1 MTETLRPWSELDESE
16 LVTRAQQRDEAAFAE
31 LMRRNTSPSLRLAIS
46 VLKDRQEAE
55 DQLQTSFLKAW
66 TGLTNFQQESK
77 FSTWFRRIVLNQS
90 LMRLRSVR
98 RAKLQSLDDHAEDD
112 RPMEP
117 VSSGPS
123 PEDDLRRNQMHA
135 RLRAEIRKL
144 PPLLRDV
151 LELRDLRELPT
162 ETVAEMLG
170 ISEAA
175 TKSRL
180 ARARGSK
187 PLPPAG
193 LLMTRAASWPRPSAL
208 DRSLPSGRPPTTAI
222 ASARSGMR

>member
-1 MTETLRPWSELDESE
+1 MTETLRPWAELDESE

-66 TGLTNFQQESK
+66 TGLTNFQSESK

-98 RAKLQSLDDHAEDD
+98 RAKLQSLDDHGEDD

-117 VSSGPS
+117 ASSGLS
-123 PEDDLRRNQMHA
+123 PEEDLRRNQMHA

-180 ARARGSK
+180 ARARAM
-187 PLPPAG
+187 L
-193 LLMTRAASWPRPSAL
+193 R
-208 DRSLPSGRPPTTAI
+208 DRMERHVSSRTTLSVI
-222 ASARSGMR
+222 

>member
-1 MTETLRPWSELDESE
+1 MTEAYRPLAEVEEAE
-16 LVTRAQQRDEAAFAE
+16 LVTRAQQRDMAAFEE

-55 DQLQTSFLKAW
+55 DQVQTSFMKAW
-66 TGLTNFQQESK
+66 TGLSSFQSESR

-98 RAKLQSLDDHAEDD
+98 RARLQSLDEQGDLE
-112 RPMEP
+112 RPIDP
-117 VSSGPS
+117 VSATPS
-123 PEDDLRRNQMHA
+123 PEDDLRRREIHA
-135 RLRAEIRKL
+135 RLRNEVRKL

-162 ETVAEMLG
+162 EEVAKMLG

-175 TKSRL
+175 AKSRL
-180 ARARGSK
+180 SRARAMLR
-187 PLPPAG
+187 
-193 LLMTRAASWPRPSAL
+193 
-208 DRSLPSGRPPTTAI
+208 DRMERHVSRPTTLPVI
-222 ASARSGMR
+222 

>member
-1 MTETLRPWSELDESE
+1 MEVSRPLAELEEAE
-16 LVTRAQQRDEAAFAE
+16 LVTRAQQRDQEAFAE

-55 DQLQTSFLKAW
+55 DQVQTSFMKAW
-66 TGLTNFQQESK
+66 TGLASFQSESR

-98 RAKLQSLDDHAEDD
+98 RAKLQSLEDHGDQE
-112 RPMEP
+112 RPIEP
-117 VSSGPS
+117 VSANAS
-123 PEDDLRRNQMHA
+123 PEADLSQREIHA
-135 RLRAEIRKL
+135 RLHNEVRKL

-162 ETVAEMLG
+162 ETVAEVLG

-180 ARARGSK
+180 SRARAMLRDRMERHMSR
-187 PLPPAG
+187 PATFPV
-193 LLMTRAASWPRPSAL
+193 L
-208 DRSLPSGRPPTTAI
+208 
-222 ASARSGMR
+222 